1 MLLKV
6 TSEAGRSGVEH
17 ILNTSHT
24 LGPDLFQTNPPK
36 QVTIEEVSSHRK
48 MSIADGNRSIDVYPV
63 NNTHSNDMLAVFLP
77 SERILLTSDLYS
89 PGSTPEQFRKY
100 SKQLLDFITDNKI
113 DVETIA
119 GTHGGFGS
127 VKDLYDFVNQKDI

>member
-1 MLLKV
+1 
-6 TSEAGRSGVEH
+6 
-17 ILNTSHT
+17 
-24 LGPDLFQTNPPK
+24 
-36 QVTIEEVSSHRK
+36 
-48 MSIADGNRSIDVYPV
+48 
-63 NNTHSNDMLAVFLP
+63 
-77 SERILLTSDLYS
+77 ERILLTSDLYS

-100 SKQLLDFITDNKI
+100 STQLLDFITDNKI